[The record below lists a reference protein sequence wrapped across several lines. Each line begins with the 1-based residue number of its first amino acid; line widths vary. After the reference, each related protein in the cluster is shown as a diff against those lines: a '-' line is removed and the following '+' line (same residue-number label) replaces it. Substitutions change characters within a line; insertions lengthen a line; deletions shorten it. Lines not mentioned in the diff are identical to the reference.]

1 MRILAPLTAGLAL
14 LGLADFAAAQDDP
27 FQRAARE
34 TELGPLGPAA
44 VLFVTGAFGRPA
56 DSYSFYVYWDPPSP
70 ATAPGRERRFAVRK
84 ASRTGSDALW
94 ASSKDCPALVDVLTR
109 MEEIPA
115 PRIDFPGIGESSS
128 PNMVLDG
135 VTYDLSVRWA
145 IWDDNSIAYTLR
157 MSGNVNSPLAAW
169 TGTVEPALETCWTS
183 NPPLPI
189 RLPRDVG

>member
-1 MRILAPLTAGLAL
+1 MRVLGVLCAGLTL
-14 LGLADFAAAQDDP
+14 LGSAGFAGAQDDP

-70 ATAPGRERRFAVRK
+70 ARAPGRERRFAVRK
-84 ASRTGSDALW
+84 ASRTEADARW
-94 ASSKDCPALVDVLTR
+94 ASSKDCPALVDVLAR

-115 PRIDFPGIGESSS
+115 PRIDFPGVGESRS

-145 IWDDNSIAYTLR
+145 IWDDDSTAYMLR
-157 MSGNVNSPLAAW
+157 MSGNVDTPLAAW
-169 TGTVEPALETCWTS
+169 AGTLGPALDSCWTLE
-183 NPPLPI
+183 PPLPV
-189 RLPRDVG
+189 RPPR